1 MSLSPC
7 SVPRDI
13 YKRTKYLLYNIF
25 LFLIIDSIYVLP
37 VSMFCQYL
45 CFTYVRDL
53 CSLKEAGPVR
63 TRPARDASLYNA
75 RPLLRDLHHAHT
87 ADVHRRIR
95 SVRLC
100 VLLHV

>member
-1 MSLSPC
+1 MTGSTMNIKIKKR
-7 SVPRDI
+7 VPDEYYCEKCRD
-13 YKRTKYLLYNIF
+13 
-25 LFLIIDSIYVLP
+25 
-37 VSMFCQYL
+37 
-45 CFTYVRDL
+45 RDL

-63 TRPARDASLYNA
+63 TRPASDASLYNA

>member
-1 MSLSPC
+1 MFS
-7 SVPRDI
+7 I
-13 YKRTKYLLYNIF
+13 M
-25 LFLIIDSIYVLP
+25 LIAIPMINRLRAVIAPL
-37 VSMFCQYL
+37 VSTF
-45 CFTYVRDL
+45 FIWVFI
-53 CSLKEAGPVR
+53 A
-63 TRPARDASLYNA
+63 PARDASLYNA